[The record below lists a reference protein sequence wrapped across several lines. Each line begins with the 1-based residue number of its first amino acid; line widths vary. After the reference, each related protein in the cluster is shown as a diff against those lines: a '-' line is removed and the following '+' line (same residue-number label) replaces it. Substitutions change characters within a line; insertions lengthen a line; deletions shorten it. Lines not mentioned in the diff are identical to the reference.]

1 VTAAARTEQ
10 RDYFLRELEA
20 LRVDG
25 AAFAAQHPRLAG
37 ALDISADGTADPHVE
52 RLIEAFAFLTGR
64 IQRNLDHQLP
74 RLASAL
80 LSALYPHL
88 TAPIPS
94 LAIAEL
100 SVDPARA
107 RAAHGFKVPRG
118 AELTAETNTGA
129 VLRFRTTWDV
139 ELWPIRIAAVDRPD
153 PAQLAFLD
161 GRGDVRAV
169 LRLRLAALGGE
180 RFADLA
186 PKRLRLRLAAPLAMA
201 TSLYETLSTRTRE
214 IWAVDP
220 AAGASPVPL
229 EGRATGPA
237 RRLSGAAIAPVGF
250 APEEAALPHPPNAHH
265 SHRLI
270 QEYFTFPDKFLF
282 LDITGLDAAAGAAKG
297 GWFDLVFIVDAGP
310 AELAPAEGGTLRLG
324 SVPIVNLFSRVSE
337 PIRIDRA
344 RIEQLVTPDAR
355 LERSTE
361 IHAIRR
367 VTLSSAS
374 PGAGNRLAPFFG
386 IRDGDGDSGSNA
398 IGWIARRAPCRRLD
412 MGGTDMLI
420 AFRDHGFEP
429 ARPAADVAFAHL
441 ACTNRGLAEHL
452 PAGARLGLERDAP
465 VKTVVCA
472 TRPTPQAD
480 APAAGADLWRLI
492 AHLSANQLAFADG
505 PEALAALRTH
515 LGLYCSQ
522 GARSAQRQVA
532 GLRGLATRRI
542 SRRVGEDAWRGFCR
556 GVELTATLD
565 ETHFAGASGYLFGA
579 VLARFLAVHAAPSA
593 FTELVLRSVQREGE
607 WVRWPPMVGEAVLA

>member
-1 VTAAARTEQ
+1 MTAQARAEQ

-74 RLASAL
+74 RLASGL
-80 LSALYPHL
+80 LDALYPHL

-100 SVDPARA
+100 AVDPARA
-107 RAAHGFKVPRG
+107 RAAHGFRLPRG
-118 AELTAETNTGA
+118 AELTAETDTGA
-129 VLRFRTTWDV
+129 VLRFKTTWEV
-139 ELWPIRIAAVDRPD
+139 ELWPLRIEAVDRPD

-161 GRGDVRAV
+161 GRSDVRSV

-180 RFADLA
+180 RFRDLA
-186 PKRLRLRLAAPLAMA
+186 PKRLRLRIAAPLAMA
-201 TSLYETLSTRTRE
+201 TALYETLLTRTRE
-214 IWAVDP
+214 VWALDP
-220 AAGASPVPL
+220 AADGGLMPL
-229 EGRATGPA
+229 SGRATGPA
-237 RRLSGAAIAPVGF
+237 RRLTGAAILPVGF
-250 APEEAALPHPPNAHH
+250 APEEAALPHPPAAHQG
-265 SHRLI
+265 HRLI

-282 LDITGLDAAAGAAKG
+282 VDLVGLDAASGAAKG
-297 GWFDLVFIVDAGP
+297 GWLDLALVLDA
-310 AELAPAEGGTLRLG
+310 APADLAVAEGEALRLNA
-324 SVPIVNLFSRVSE
+324 VPIVNLFSRVSE
-337 PIRIDRA
+337 PIRLDGA

-361 IHAIRR
+361 IHTIRR
-367 VTLSSAS
+367 VTLTRAAS
-374 PGAGNRLAPFFG
+374 GAGNHLAPFFG
-386 IRDGDGDSGSNA
+386 VGDGESDEDA
-398 IGWIARRAPCRRLD
+398 IGWMARRTPCRRPD

-420 AFRDHGFEP
+420 AFRDHRASP
-429 ARPAADVAFAHL
+429 ARPPADVAFAQL
-441 ACTNRGLAEHL
+441 DCTNRGLAEHL
-452 PAGARLGLERDAP
+452 PAGSRLGLERDAP
-465 VKTVVCA
+465 VKAVIAA

-480 APAAGADLWRLI
+480 PPAAGTDLWRLV

-515 LGLYCSQ
+515 LGLYCGP
-522 GARSAQRQVA
+522 GARAAQRQVA
-532 GLRGLATRRI
+532 GLRSLTTRRVT
-542 SRRVGEDAWRGFCR
+542 RRVGEDAWRGFCR

-607 WVRWPPMVGEAVLA
+607 WVRWPPMLGEAVLA